1 MYQFMNLHAGAPRV
15 TIPMS
20 NGRKVDVYTYR
31 LVGEEKLS
39 TPAGTFDTLHYERV
53 RSSPDE
59 AKAEV
64 WLAKDRFNFPVR
76 VAFDDDR
83 GPRVEQ
89 VLVALE
95 AH

>member
-1 MYQFMNLHAGAPRV
+1 
-15 TIPMS
+15 
-20 NGRKVDVYTYR
+20 
-31 LVGEEKLS
+31 
-39 TPAGTFDTLHYERV
+39 
-53 RSSPDE
+53 
-59 AKAEV
+59 V